1 MLTKRLSEFSYGD
14 GGGTS
19 LGSQATAPSAM
30 ARARRPKARNTA
42 LGAMSQVP
50 SRTSAGWALALALA
64 AVSGSL
70 QAGLLNGNI
79 WPNPS
84 LESVS
89 SLAGVPTGW
98 RLGGSD
104 PTIDTWATDESVSP
118 THSLKLND
126 TSEND
131 YGEWYSDR
139 IAAYGNST
147 YSLRYNL
154 RYDTTGTMRITV
166 NFADASG
173 AALPAQDFVFSGSQ
187 LDWVETDQSFTAPD
201 GAATMWITF
210 ASGGAV
216 NVTGT
221 AWLDDIS
228 LVNETGQPV
237 GTSKARILDAAY
249 APGLRVDGNPG
260 DWAGLSSTVLTMDT
274 QGRGTNGTMA
284 VDIRYAWDS
293 THLYIL
299 VTEDTNKFTT
309 RVQQEAADAD
319 AFQAGPWSVDSI
331 GFWLDLD
338 NDAGTTVD
346 GAVVVEN
353 NADFQPWFGFSSSG
367 RTDLMYAR
375 VNNSGTMNLD
385 GLANAKVATSGTYAQ
400 HNRAIE
406 VALQWA
412 DMAATVEPS
421 RQPGGDLT
429 QAIKAGFTLGSEPLL
444 VYYDYNSQS
453 FLGPDQWNP
462 GSGVDEYSCDVHL
475 VENQVAPPR
484 LTVRA
489 AGGNVFVQWPATA
502 SGFVLQTSAQLG
514 GAAAWSAAGGNP
526 TVDPATGSYQATLP
540 VSAQAAFYRL
550 RK

>member
-1 MLTKRLSEFSYGD
+1 M
-14 GGGTS
+14 GGT
-19 LGSQATAPSAM
+19 GFVSQATLAM
-30 ARARRPKARNTA
+30 ARVRRSSAPTA
-42 LGAMSQVP
+42 APRAGWRVP
-50 SRTSAGWALALALA
+50 SRAGVGWAVALALA
-64 AVSGSL
+64 AASGSL
-70 QAGLLNGNI
+70 RAGLLNGNI
-79 WPNPS
+79 WLNPS

-89 SLAGVPTGW
+89 IVAGIPTGW
-98 RLGGSD
+98 HLGGSD

-139 IAAYGNST
+139 IAAYGNSS

-154 RYDTTGTMRITV
+154 RYDTVGTMRLTV
-166 NFADASG
+166 NFADAAG
-173 AALPAQDFVFSGSQ
+173 TALSAQSFNFSGSQ
-187 LDWVETDQSFTAPD
+187 LDWLETDQSFIAPEGTTA
-201 GAATMWITF
+201 MWFTF
-210 ASGGAV
+210 ASGGAAST
-216 NVTGT
+216 TGT
-221 AWLDDIS
+221 AWLDDLS

-237 GTSKARILDAAY
+237 GTSKAKILDAAY
-249 APGLRVDGNPG
+249 APNLKVDGNPG

-274 QGRGTNGTMA
+274 QGRGAHGTMA
-284 VDIRYAWDS
+284 VDIRYAWDA
-293 THLYIL
+293 THLYLL

-309 RVQQEAADAD
+309 KLKQEAANAD

-346 GAVVVEN
+346 GTVVVEN

-375 VNNSGTMNLD
+375 VNNSGSMNLD
-385 GLANAKVATSGTYAQ
+385 GLANAKVATSGTFAQ
-400 HNRAIE
+400 HNRVIE

-412 DMAATVEPS
+412 DMAASADPS

-462 GSGVDEYSCDVHL
+462 GTGVDEYSCNVRL

-484 LTVRA
+484 LTVRS
-489 AGGNVFVQWPATA
+489 AGGGVLVQWPATA
-502 SGFVLQTSAQLG
+502 SGFGLQTSAQLG
-514 GAAAWSAAGGNP
+514 GAAAWSAVGVSP